1 MLKERNVVRQ
11 NNQPNLL
18 AMTPVPEAP
27 ADGHGESALVVT
39 PAQISHGEVRRQI
52 QVGTEFAGLG
62 ARLFFR
68 SMEENL
74 RAIGD
79 TMEAGFQMEALR
91 RQEGL
96 LMEIENEVLGLA
108 ARLASS
114 QSITQRF
121 VIEQSIEMCP
131 AGLIGVYHQVAPDM
145 TVEETAQA
153 VGRMIDA
160 ILGRKQAEL
169 TEQQEAAILLE
180 LNRAGKLYVRGENGQ
195 RGFTRL
201 VIDQ

>member
-11 NNQPNLL
+11 NNQHNLL
-18 AMTPVPEAP
+18 AMTPVPEVP
-27 ADGHGESALVVT
+27 AEGHGESALVVT
-39 PAQISHGEVRRQI
+39 PAQLSHGEVRRQI

-96 LMEIENEVLGLA
+96 LMEIENEVLSLA

-121 VIEQSIEMCP
+121 VIEQSIEMCRQR
-131 AGLIGVYHQVAPDM
+131 LIGVYRQVAPGM
-145 TVEETAQA
+145 TVEETATA
-153 VGRMIDA
+153 VGRMIGA

-169 TEQQEAAILLE
+169 SEQEEAAMLLD
-180 LNRAGKLYVRGENGQ
+180 LYRAGKLYVRGDNGQ
-195 RGFTRL
+195 RGFQRL
-201 VIDQ
+201 VLDQ

>member
-1 MLKERNVVRQ
+1 MTK
-11 NNQPNLL
+11 NNRHHSL
-18 AMTPVPEAP
+18 A
-27 ADGHGESALVVT
+27 VT
-39 PAQISHGEVRRQI
+39 PAPGTPVQRQGELALVSASVPLAHDEVRRQI
-52 QVGTEFAGLG
+52 QVGTEFAGIG

-79 TMEAGFQMEALR
+79 TMEAGFRMEALR

-121 VIEQSIEMCP
+121 VIEQSIEMCRQR
-131 AGLIGVYHQVAPDM
+131 LVEVYRQVAPDM
-145 TVEETAQA
+145 TAEETNVA
-153 VGRMIDA
+153 VRRMLDA

-169 TEQQEAAILLE
+169 SEQEEAATLL
-180 LNRAGKLYVRGENGQ
+180 GLYRSGRLYIRGENGQ

-201 VIDQ
+201 VLDQ

>member
-1 MLKERNVVRQ
+1 MT
-11 NNQPNLL
+11 NNQHNLL
-18 AMTPVPEAP
+18 AMPAVPEAP
-27 ADGHGESALVVT
+27 AERQGEIALVST
-39 PAQISHGEVRRQI
+39 SMPLAQHEVRRQI
-52 QVGTEFAGLG
+52 QVGNEFAGLG

-108 ARLASS
+108 SRLASS
-114 QSITQRF
+114 KSMTQRF
-121 VIEQSIEMCP
+121 FIEQSIEMCRQR
-131 AGLIGVYHQVAPDM
+131 LIGVYRQVAPDM
-145 TVEETAQA
+145 PEEETARL
-153 VGRMIDA
+153 VGRMIDT

-169 TEQQEAAILLE
+169 SEQQEATMLLD
-180 LNRAGKLYVRGENGQ
+180 LYRQGKLYVRGENGQ
-195 RGFTRL
+195 RGFQRL
-201 VIDQ
+201 ALDQ